1 MKYIIS
7 HSEYAFA
14 FLSGSGKE
22 SDRQKRMGIPKP
34 YSTLHPSMSDLLV
47 RAARGER
54 TERPPVWLM
63 RQAGRHLP
71 EYREIR
77 EEYDFLEAVT
87 TPDVAAEITLLPWER
102 YRPDGLVMFSDILTI
117 LEPLGF
123 SYHIEPGKGPVIAD
137 PVSDPVDI
145 PDGYDDVSSSLD
157 YVGGLLDRLV
167 AQVGDETGIIGF
179 AGGPFTL
186 ASYAIAGHPARN
198 HYPARQFKARH
209 PEAFRDLLETFA
221 DAVRE
226 FLQYQVDHGADVVQL
241 FDTYAGV
248 LPPEDYREFIQPH
261 HRAILADVDAPT
273 IVFVR
278 NMGGRLDQL
287 AATEADVIS
296 LDWTVEMEAAREQL
310 GDRAVQGNLD
320 PAVLFADPETVRER
334 THEVIE
340 AAGPRGHVLNLG
352 HGVHKD
358 TPVEGVEAFVET
370 AKSIER

>member
-1 MKYIIS
+1 
-7 HSEYAFA
+7 
-14 FLSGSGKE
+14 
-22 SDRQKRMGIPKP
+22 
-34 YSTLHPSMSDLLV
+34 MSDLLA

-71 EYREIR
+71 EYRRLR

-87 TPDVAAEITLLPWER
+87 TPEVAAEITLLPWDR

-123 SYHIEPGKGPVIAD
+123 AYHIESGKGPVID
-137 PVSDPVDI
+137 EPVSDPADV
-145 PDGYDDVSSSLD
+145 PDTYDDIEESLD
-157 YVGGLLDRLV
+157 YVGDLLDRLD
-167 AQVGDETGIIGF
+167 ARVGDETGLIGF

-186 ASYAIAGHPARN
+186 ASYAIAGHPTRN

-209 PEAFRDLLETFA
+209 PEAFRDLLGTFA

-248 LPPEDYREFIQPH
+248 LPPADYREFIQPL
-261 HRAILADVDAPT
+261 HREILADVDAPT

-287 AATEADVIS
+287 AATGADVVS
-296 LDWTVEMEAAREQL
+296 LDWTVEMGAARDQL
-310 GDRAVQGNLD
+310 GDRPVQGNLD
-320 PAVLFADPETVRER
+320 PSVLFADPEIVRER
-334 THEVIE
+334 TREVIE
-340 AAGPRGHVLNLG
+340 QAGPRGHILNLG
-352 HGVHKD
+352 HGVNKD
-358 TPVEGVEAFVET
+358 TPVAAVEAFVET